1 MIGKASTG
9 LAEVSEKQIER
20 EEQKVEKLDRE
31 ENVIDARLDKIEKQL
46 DTELDSELESEMD
59 AVKPEQ
65 IIEERPST
73 IPAKSLHRT
82 VVREKNPEVTPYQL
96 FVQQVPEWTKKP
108 FMYIIPKNE
117 RMKDSWLEKWG
128 DLVLLYCRTTITHVI
143 ALEELRAFEPFT
155 NESHGKKISLEQ
167 MQFLIDSLIRKEL
180 AKWLDESKLRAR
192 IYYKT
197 LEEFAEMLIK
207 YIFDRGLDTEYLI
220 TLKELRGFEQE
231 WSSLPDEDLNELMR
245 ILEKQKKVK
254 PMDKQREAFSFNL

>member
-1 MIGKASTG
+1 MSTE
-9 LAEVSEKQIER
+9 LDEVSEKQIER
-20 EEQKVEKLDRE
+20 EEQKVEQRDKK
-31 ENVIDARLDKIEKQL
+31 ENAIDARLDKIEKQL
-46 DTELDSELESEMD
+46 DSELDK
-59 AVKPEQ
+59 VKPEL
-65 IIEERPST
+65 ITEERTST

-82 VVREKNPEVTPYQL
+82 VVREKKTEVTPYQL
-96 FVQQVPEWTKKP
+96 FVQQVPEWTRKP

-117 RMKDSWLEKWG
+117 RMKESWLEKWG
-128 DLVLLYCRTTITHVI
+128 DLVLLYCRTTISHVI
-143 ALEELRAFEPFT
+143 ALEELRTLEPFT
-155 NESHGKKISLEQ
+155 NGNHGKKISLEQ
-167 MQFLIDSLIRKEL
+167 MQFLIDDLIRKEL
-180 AKWLDESKLRAR
+180 AKWLDDSKLRAR

-231 WSSLPDEDLNELMR
+231 WSSLPDEDLDELLK